1 MPTLDDLIKSHDE
14 KSKEEEE
21 KKEEEVNVEE
31 KEKEEEVKE
40 EVKVEEKEKE
50 EEVKEEVKEEEKKEE
65 EVKEEVKEEEKKEEE
80 VKEEEKKEEVKE
92 EVKEEEKK
100 EEKKEAPKAPREPEP
115 KIPTD
120 FHSEIAELKDL
131 KTEGNNLIKSDLE
144 KAIEKYEEAY
154 KKSSELIPKAYKEK
168 DYNKEQCSEI
178 ILLNKQIMSNL
189 SLSYQKKGEYE
200 KSIDLDLKIIA
211 ADTNYDKS
219 YARLFLNYMNINK
232 PQSAVYYGT
241 LLKKNFSEETKEKY
255 KDLIPKIEEEEKK
268 IQKEIDEYKAKQRS
282 ETIKSILKYAI
293 PILVLIIAIVVYFLV
308 FKKNNSSNL
317 NESNINNLNS
327 NVTSNLTNGDLKN
340 NNFTSDNDTD
350 VD

>member
-14 KSKEEEE
+14 KPKEEEE
-21 KKEEEVNVEE
+21 KKEEEVKEE
-31 KEKEEEVKE
+31 VKKEEEVKEEEKKEE

-50 EEVKEEVKEEEKKEE
+50 EEVKEEEK
-65 EVKEEVKEEEKKEEE
+65 KEEEKKEEE

-100 EEKKEAPKAPREPEP
+100 EPPKAPREPEP

-120 FHSEIAELKDL
+120 FHSEISELKDL

-154 KKSSELIPKAYKEK
+154 KKSSELIPRAYKEK

-178 ILLNKQIMSNL
+178 ILLHKQIMSNL

-219 YARLFLNYMNINK
+219 YARLFMNYMNINK

-282 ETIKSILKYAI
+282 DTIKSILKYAI
-293 PILVLIIAIVVYFLV
+293 PILVLVIAIVVYFLV

-327 NVTSNLTNGDLKN
+327 NVTSNLTSGDLKN
-340 NNFTSDNDTD
+340 NNFTLDNDTD

>member
-21 KKEEEVNVEE
+21 KKEEEVKVEE

-40 EVKVEEKEKE
+40 EVKVGEKEKE

-65 EVKEEVKEEEKKEEE
+65 KKEEIKEEVKEK
-80 VKEEEKKEEVKE
+80 
-92 EVKEEEKK
+92 EKK
-100 EEKKEAPKAPREPEP
+100 EEKKEPPKAPREPEP

-241 LLKKNFSEETKEKY
+241 LLKNNFSEETKEKY

>member
-1 MPTLDDLIKSHDE
+1 
-14 KSKEEEE
+14 
-21 KKEEEVNVEE
+21 
-31 KEKEEEVKE
+31 
-40 EVKVEEKEKE
+40 
-50 EEVKEEVKEEEKKEE
+50 
-65 EVKEEVKEEEKKEEE
+65 
-80 VKEEEKKEEVKE
+80 
-92 EVKEEEKK
+92 
-100 EEKKEAPKAPREPEP
+100 
-115 KIPTD
+115 
-120 FHSEIAELKDL
+120 
-131 KTEGNNLIKSDLE
+131 
-144 KAIEKYEEAY
+144 
-154 KKSSELIPKAYKEK
+154 
-168 DYNKEQCSEI
+168 
-178 ILLNKQIMSNL
+178 MSNL

-219 YARLFLNYMNINK
+219 YARLFMNYMNINK

-282 ETIKSILKYAI
+282 DTIKSILKYAI
-293 PILVLIIAIVVYFLV
+293 PILVLVIAIVVYFLV

-327 NVTSNLTNGDLKN
+327 NVTSNLTSGDLKN
-340 NNFTSDNDTD
+340 NNFSLDNDTD

>member
-14 KSKEEEE
+14 KPKEEEE
-21 KKEEEVNVEE
+21 KKEEEVKEE
-31 KEKEEEVKE
+31 VKKEEEVKEEVKKEE

-50 EEVKEEVKEEEKKEE
+50 EEVKEEEK
-65 EVKEEVKEEEKKEEE
+65 KEEEKKEEE

-100 EEKKEAPKAPREPEP
+100 EEKKEPPKAPREPEP

-120 FHSEIAELKDL
+120 FHSEISELKDL

-154 KKSSELIPKAYKEK
+154 KKSSELIPRAYKEK

-178 ILLNKQIMSNL
+178 ILLHKQIMSNL

-219 YARLFLNYMNINK
+219 YARLFMNYMNINK

-282 ETIKSILKYAI
+282 DTIKSILKYAI
-293 PILVLIIAIVVYFLV
+293 PILVLVIAIVVYFLV

-327 NVTSNLTNGDLKN
+327 NVTSNLTSGDLKN
-340 NNFTSDNDTD
+340 NNFTLDNDTD

>member
-14 KSKEEEE
+14 KPKEEEE
-21 KKEEEVNVEE
+21 KKEEEVKEE
-31 KEKEEEVKE
+31 VKKEEEVKEEVKKEE

-50 EEVKEEVKEEEKKEE
+50 EEIKEEEKKEE
-65 EVKEEVKEEEKKEEE
+65 EKKEEEVKEEEKKEEE
-80 VKEEEKKEEVKE
+80 VKEEEKKEE
-92 EVKEEEKK
+92 KK
-100 EEKKEAPKAPREPEP
+100 EPPKAPREPEP

-120 FHSEIAELKDL
+120 FHSEISELKDL

-154 KKSSELIPKAYKEK
+154 KKSSELIPRAYKEK

-178 ILLNKQIMSNL
+178 ILLHKQIMSNL

-219 YARLFLNYMNINK
+219 YARLFMNYMNINK

-268 IQKEIDEYKAKQRS
+268 IQKEIDEYKAKQRN
-282 ETIKSILKYAI
+282 ETIKSVLKYII
-293 PILVLIIAIVVYFLV
+293 PLLVLIIAVVVYFLV
-308 FKKNNSSNL
+308 FKKNSSS
-317 NESNINNLNS
+317 NESNYSVNNISRNDS
-327 NVTSNLTNGDLKN
+327 TNLTNDNLN
-340 NNFTSDNDTD
+340 NINVTLDNNTE

>member
-14 KSKEEEE
+14 KPKEEEE
-21 KKEEEVNVEE
+21 KKE
-31 KEKEEEVKE
+31 E

-100 EEKKEAPKAPREPEP
+100 EEKKEPPKAPREPEP

-241 LLKKNFSEETKEKY
+241 LLKNNFSEETKEKY
-255 KDLIPKIEEEEKK
+255 KDLIPKIEVEEKK

-340 NNFTSDNDTD
+340 NNFTLDNDTD